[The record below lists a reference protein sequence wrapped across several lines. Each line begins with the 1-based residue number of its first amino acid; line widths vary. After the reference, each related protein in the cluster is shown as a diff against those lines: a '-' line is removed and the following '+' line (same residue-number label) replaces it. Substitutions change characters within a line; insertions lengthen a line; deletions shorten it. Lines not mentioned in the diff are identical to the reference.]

1 MNRITLK
8 DVKHLNLMDTPFTFS
23 CLIFFKPITNS
34 FVVSHFDLSESDLD
48 LEVARYLHYNLEK
61 QLSDS
66 TSLLHLEA
74 LIQFLVRG
82 HAVNIGSP
90 HFHIKN
96 TLMERVDDFLND
108 IDTPAFAKKDTSDVF
123 IEDVDM
129 DSDSST
135 NEISLLSAK
144 IAAKTLRGQDMKKIN
159 VPFPRL
165 CQACFSG
172 GISDYSYF

>member
-1 MNRITLK
+1 
-8 DVKHLNLMDTPFTFS
+8 
-23 CLIFFKPITNS
+23 
-34 FVVSHFDLSESDLD
+34 
-48 LEVARYLHYNLEK
+48 
-61 QLSDS
+61 
-66 TSLLHLEA
+66 
-74 LIQFLVRG
+74 
-82 HAVNIGSP
+82 
-90 HFHIKN
+90 
-96 TLMERVDDFLND
+96 MERVDDFLND

-172 GISDYSYF
+172 GISDYSILICRKANLFLFNPTAPSFDSLFFQCFNGQISKAYYSHNSHTKVCIVS